1 MEIIWEISLQAIE
14 ILTLIFGILGITVS
28 LMLLFSPN
36 LAKTLIA
43 ILNRNVNLDSKIFYV
58 DKEIQIDT
66 LVYNHHVLM
75 GALLIVGSVFALF
88 FFFFKLDI
96 DSFVN
101 VFLGQ
106 QKHVLIGEIVF
117 YSIAW
122 VGKIACSVGLII
134 GAMLMLAPNKMKQLD
149 KKLNIW
155 FETKPLIEKI
165 SKPSHELDTFFF
177 RHPIPFG
184 LFGAVISFF
193 IIALSL
199 MNLLK

>member
-36 LAKTLIA
+36 LAKTLSA

-58 DKEIQIDT
+58 DKEIPIDT

-75 GALLIVGSVFALF
+75 GALLVVGSVFALF
-88 FFFFKLDI
+88 FFFFKLDVGT
-96 DSFVN
+96 FVK
-101 VFLGQ
+101 VFVWQ
-106 QKHVLIGEIVF
+106 QKHVFIGEIIF
-117 YSIAW
+117 NSIAW
-122 VGKIACSVGLII
+122 VGKIACSLGLLVGALLVI
-134 GAMLMLAPNKMKQLD
+134 APDRMRRLD
-149 KKLNIW
+149 KKLNVW
-155 FETKPLIEKI
+155 FETKPIIEKI
-165 SKPSHELDTFFF
+165 NKPSHQLDTFFF